1 MSQEKPR
8 EESRKESNE
17 KPTPEPAKILRYAQI
32 DWDKP
37 LQSAAPGTAPPRE
50 LVEQAKK
57 LGARRKKIVTGEGGF
72 FMNRSQLPAGYRV
85 PTHHHNHTEMLIVL
99 AGGCVFDDDFGEAS
113 VDDSI
118 VIPAR
123 NRYGFTC
130 GPDGME
136 FLTIRLGEASTEL

>member
-1 MSQEKPR
+1 MSVKEVTEK
-8 EESRKESNE
+8 
-17 KPTPEPAKILRYAQI
+17 EPAKILAYSAI

-37 LQSAAPGTAPPRE
+37 LETSAPGTAPPKE

-57 LGARRKKIVTGEGGF
+57 VGARRKKVVTGEGGF

-85 PTHHHNHTEMLIVL
+85 PPHHHNHTEMLIVL
-99 AGGCVFDDDFGEAS
+99 AGGCRFDDEFGEAG
-113 VDDSI
+113 VDDTI
-118 VIPAR
+118 VIPAK